1 MLCTTYRLRNG
12 IMSVINAE
20 VGEACYGVMGRRTR
34 SLFTCS
40 ETINRP
46 ARPLRLLPPST
57 LFLLSASA
65 ENGLATRQSLQG
77 CVASPYELLTT
88 FMSHTYDE
96 SLKRATTQT
105 LCISQEK
112 SAKECMF
119 EGEREGL
126 NEGMGEVGRESISGA
141 ADEQSRAGN

>member
-1 MLCTTYRLRNG
+1 MLWRYGTTDEESIYVFSNHKSPYPPAPVRF
-12 IMSVINAE
+12 
-20 VGEACYGVMGRRTR
+20 ACFLLQPFS
-34 SLFTCS
+34 SLS
-40 ETINRP
+40 P
-46 ARPLRLLPPST
+46 
-57 LFLLSASA
+57 FLLSASA

-112 SAKECMF
+112 SVQKMH
-119 EGEREGL
+119 
-126 NEGMGEVGRESISGA
+126 V
-141 ADEQSRAGN
+141 